1 MLQRN
6 LTIYND
12 ESYSG
17 ENIRYVTCDVLRYKT
32 LSNYKKHTWVN
43 A

>member
-12 ESYSG
+12 ESHSG
-17 ENIRYVTCDVLRYKT
+17 ENIRYVTCDVLSYK
-32 LSNYKKHTWVN
+32 LYQIIKSIHG
-43 A
+43 